1 MEGHSGD
8 LTINGGTFKGLNNHC
23 LVIQGN
29 GATQISG
36 ATLINDASVDSS
48 VIFNDYR
55 ESSRNSKD
63 N

>member
-1 MEGHSGD
+1 MEDHSGN

-29 GATQISG
+29 GATQISS
-36 ATLINDASVDSS
+36 ATLINEDSVGSS
-48 VIFNDYR
+48 VIFNDYG
-55 ESSRNSKD
+55 ESSRNVKD